1 MVFRSLYRAAVLQGL
16 HESQNHWSEQILK
29 EQAAL
34 VESHLVTLFD
44 YFQWTGRPSVEL
56 RREQLMSQSGR
67 LCQLRSNKLCLY
79 CLFNT
84 PQHLLACGHALCD
97 RCAQLFGTPASA
109 IEYQFTVSS
118 CVYCLYQRPLVIDVL
133 PPMMNPTILAID
145 GGGVRGV
152 IPLEY
157 LILIQES
164 LSPFCRLQDLV
175 DLAVG
180 TSSGKFSRTDDSYM
194 SA

>member
-16 HESQNHWSEQILK
+16 HESQSHWSEQLLK
-29 EQAAL
+29 EHAGL
-34 VESHLVTLFD
+34 VECQLVTLFD
-44 YFQWTGRPSVEL
+44 SLQWTGRSSVEL
-56 RREQLMSQSGR
+56 RREQLISQSGR
-67 LCQLRSNKLCLY
+67 LSRLRSNKLCLY

-84 PQHLLACGHALCD
+84 AQHRLACGHVLCD
-97 RCAQLFGTPASA
+97 RCAQLFGLPSSD

-118 CVYCLYQRPLVIDVL
+118 CLYCLYQRPLVIDVL

-157 LILIQES
+157 LILCQEY
-164 LSPFCRLQDLV
+164 LSPFCRLHDLI

-180 TSSGKFSRTDDSYM
+180 TSSG
-194 SA
+194 

>member
-1 MVFRSLYRAAVLQGL
+1 MVFQSLYLPAVLQGL
-16 HESQNHWSEQILK
+16 HESQSHLSETLLK
-29 EQAAL
+29 DQAGL
-34 VESHLVTLFD
+34 VECQLVTLFD
-44 YFQWTGRPSVEL
+44 VIQWTGQSSVEL
-56 RREQLMSQSGR
+56 RRRQLMSQSNQ
-67 LCQLRSNKLCLY
+67 LCRLRSNKLCLY

-97 RCAQLFGTPASA
+97 HCAQLFGTPASA
-109 IEYQFTVSS
+109 IEYRFTISS
-118 CVYCLYQRPLVIDVL
+118 CLYCLYSRPLVVDVL

-157 LILIQES
+157 LVLIQES

-180 TSSGKFSRTDDSYM
+180 TSSG
-194 SA
+194 